1 MMSEEITGCKTGG
14 RNHRK
19 QTTLNEDPCPGSNRE
34 RACRRAS
41 RSIHRLRP
49 ARTGGRGQRRFSQ
62 IGGRVAP
69 HGRRRPDGPLGQ
81 QIVHFVEETDGAAGY
96 AFQPTG
102 ATVGQ
107 FTLCQ
112 FTLCQFAMGQF
123 MLCRGGRRNR
133 GWVAAA
139 RTLANRPDLAT
150 GDFEQLSALRASKM
164 NRHGSRIPAANK
176 GGGLE
181 SRSPRR
187 GEKQARFILG

>member
-69 HGRRRPDGPLGQ
+69 HGRHGLMGPWASRSFTSSKRPTEPLVTLSNRLELLWDSSPCASSPCASSLWANSCFVVVGAGTAVGLPQ
-81 QIVHFVEETDGAAGY
+81 RGHSQIVPILRREILSNCRHC
-96 AFQPTG
+96 
-102 ATVGQ
+102 GQ
-107 FTLCQ
+107 
-112 FTLCQFAMGQF
+112 A
-123 MLCRGGRRNR
+123 
-133 GWVAAA
+133 
-139 RTLANRPDLAT
+139 
-150 GDFEQLSALRASKM
+150 K
-164 NRHGSRIPAANK
+164 
-176 GGGLE
+176 
-181 SRSPRR
+181 
-187 GEKQARFILG
+187 